1 MTELPRACRV
11 LSVESEGEGV
21 SSLWLEG
28 RIEYAPGQFVMVWLS
43 REGEK
48 PYAVSYREED
58 RFAITVKQRG
68 PVSALLAR
76 IEPGARIGVRGPYG
90 RGFDLREKGCI
101 VAGSVGIATVAAI
114 KDMYPAMPLLIG
126 ARTAAEL
133 MYAERFG
140 DMRIFTDDGSAGTKG
155 FPTDALPELLDGG
168 DIEVVYTCGPE
179 VMMAAVFRICEER
192 NLECQASLERY
203 MKCGFGIC
211 GQCACDGLLVC
222 RDGPVFSSGVLRKLS
237 DFGRTAL
244 RKDGRRVS
252 IGEYA
257 QPGRHPEPEPNDPV
271 A

>member
-1 MTELPRACRV
+1 MTELPRAFRV
-11 LSVESEGEGV
+11 LSVQPEGEGV

-28 RIEYAPGQFVMVWLS
+28 RIECAPGQFVMVWLP

-48 PYAVSYREED
+48 PYAISCREED

-68 PVSALLAR
+68 PVSTLLTR

-90 RGFDLREKGCI
+90 RGFQLREKSCI
-101 VAGSVGIATVAAI
+101 LAGSSGIASVAVI
-114 KDMYPAMPLLIG
+114 KDIYPAMPLFIG
-126 ARTAAEL
+126 ARTAAEVI
-133 MYAERFG
+133 YAERFP
-140 DMRIFTDDGSAGTKG
+140 DMRIFTDDGSAGVKG
-155 FPTDALPELLDGG
+155 FPTDALPELIDGG

-192 NLECQASLERY
+192 NLECQASMERY

-222 RDGPVFSSGVLRKLS
+222 RDGPVFNSGVLRKLA
-237 DFGRTAL
+237 DFGKAAL
-244 RKDGRRVS
+244 LKDGRRVS

-257 QPGRHPEPEPNDPV
+257 QPGRRTAPEPDDPV